1 MDTKKLEEFTQKV
14 KAGDITDFESWFAE
28 QDPETLQALKQICIR
43 HGAYQDAYMDWA
55 LDDRDP
61 WIQQMLA
68 SNGYCLDIL
77 IYVENAYVREVV
89 LKKDMQR
96 ALELDV
102 MKANLGLVRTLLMAE
117 TDPDKGVLDA
127 FIQTANEFKNVYDCE
142 ALYQKHTA
150 YKIVPT
156 TIEKTMTPLQL
167 FKADNRLWTLPY
179 SGDQVALVNQTLRDP
194 LNNLTAEF
202 IFSALDYGVRTS
214 SELIS
219 YTLYHQKN

>member
-14 KAGDITDFESWFAE
+14 KTGDITDFELWFDE
-28 QDPETLQALKQICIR
+28 PDPDTLQTLKQICIR
-43 HGAYQDAYMDWA
+43 HGAYQEAYTDWA
-55 LDDRDP
+55 LDARNA

-77 IYVENAYVREVV
+77 IYAEDAYVREVV
-89 LKKDMQR
+89 LKKELRR
-96 ALELDV
+96 ALEPNV
-102 MKANLGLVRTLLMAE
+102 MEANLGLVRTVLMSAP
-117 TDPDKGVLDA
+117 DPDRDVLDA
-127 FIQTANEFKNVYDCE
+127 FIQRMNEFKGVYDYE
-142 ALYQKHTA
+142 ALYQKHAA
-150 YKIVPT
+150 YKMTPT

-167 FKADNRLWTLPY
+167 CKTNNLLWTLPY
-179 SGDQVALVNQTLRDP
+179 SGNQVALVNHTLRDP

-202 IFSALDYGVRTS
+202 VFRALDYGVENS

>member
-89 LKKDMQR
+89 LKKELR
-96 ALELDV
+96 YALEPNV
-102 MKANLGLVRTLLMAE
+102 MDANLGIIRTLLMSTPE
-117 TDPDKGVLDA
+117 PDKEVLDA
-127 FIQTANEFKNVYDCE
+127 FIQTRGTFKDGYDCE
-142 ALYQKHTA
+142 ALRQKHAA
-150 YKIVPT
+150 YTVTPT

-167 FKADNRLWTLPY
+167 FKADNLLWTLPY
-179 SGDQVALVNQTLRDP
+179 SGEQVALVNHALRDP
-194 LNNLTAEF
+194 LNNATAEYVF
-202 IFSALDYGVRTS
+202 NALDHGVRTT

-219 YTLYHQKN
+219 SLLH